1 MNFLIP
7 GGAGYIGS
15 HMARYASRLGHEVVI
30 LDNFSTGNRWAV
42 HDFEVI
48 EVNLLDKLSLSN
60 KLKNRSFDGVFH
72 FAAKSLV
79 AESVKKPEL
88 YFRNNVEGTLNLI
101 DVMLENDNNN
111 LIFSSSAAIF
121 GNPISKKINE
131 NHPKTPINPY
141 GYSKLM
147 VEQILETICNA
158 HNFNVCC
165 FRYFNAAGAD
175 ASGDIGEFHEPE
187 THLIPNILNSCI
199 SKDHSV
205 KVFGNDYDTVD
216 GTCIRDYVHVNDLA
230 NAHLLGLNFLE
241 KNKGFSGFNI
251 GNSEGYSILDVI
263 NTCSNIIG
271 HKINYEF
278 HQPRVGDPAMLVADS
293 SLIAE
298 KLNWTPEYQSLD
310 EIIETAWNWH
320 KSLI

>member
-1 MNFLIP
+1 M
-7 GGAGYIGS
+7 
-15 HMARYASRLGHEVVI
+15 
-30 LDNFSTGNRWAV
+30 
-42 HDFEVI
+42 
-48 EVNLLDKLSLSN
+48 
-60 KLKNRSFDGVFH
+60 
-72 FAAKSLV
+72 
-79 AESVKKPEL
+79 
-88 YFRNNVEGTLNLI
+88 
-101 DVMLENDNNN
+101 
-111 LIFSSSAAIF
+111 
-121 GNPISKKINE
+121 
-131 NHPKTPINPY
+131 
-141 GYSKLM
+141 
-147 VEQILETICNA
+147 
-158 HNFNVCC
+158 
-165 FRYFNAAGAD
+165 
-175 ASGDIGEFHEPE
+175 
-187 THLIPNILNSCI
+187 
-199 SKDHSV
+199 
-205 KVFGNDYDTVD
+205 
-216 GTCIRDYVHVNDLA
+216 HVNDLA